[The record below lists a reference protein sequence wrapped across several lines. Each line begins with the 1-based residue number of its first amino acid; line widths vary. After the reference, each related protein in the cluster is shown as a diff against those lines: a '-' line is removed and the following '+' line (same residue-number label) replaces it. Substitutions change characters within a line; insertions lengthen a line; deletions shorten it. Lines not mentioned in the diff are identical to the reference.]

1 MWKFF
6 NEKWYNS
13 VLACIVI
20 AFICFFGFSIFS
32 RCVLYICCFLP
43 FIFLL
48 TAFVLGIV
56 RIIRKEYLEGF
67 LQILSTGALAVI
79 TYGYFSFALMFY
91 PYDFFA
97 EGLKIPENIKFEKPL
112 KFNDEK
118 DRVNAHQQDIILYD
132 YFQPGIYKYDLF
144 LNKIE
149 KGKVYLK
156 IFEITKNQKLSER
169 SIKNKSQI
177 EVENKT
183 EELKRFELKDDFIIY
198 EGDWGQ
204 FYGSRIEVWFKPDDG
219 KKSERKLITKNYIV
233 QGWMR

>member
-6 NEKWYNS
+6 NERWNNS
-13 VLACIVI
+13 VIVCVFI
-20 AFICFFGFSIFS
+20 AFLCFWGLSIPN
-32 RCVLYICCFLP
+32 RYILYTCCFLP

-48 TAFVLGIV
+48 ITFILGII
-56 RIIRKEYLEGF
+56 RIVKKDYLKGI
-67 LQILSTGALAVI
+67 LQILSTVILAVL

-97 EGLKIPENIKFEKPL
+97 EGLKIPDNIKFEKPL
-112 KFNDEK
+112 KLNDTK
-118 DRVNAHQQDIILYD
+118 DKINTNQQDFILYD
-132 YFQPGIYKYDLF
+132 YFQSGIYKYDLF

-169 SIKNKSQI
+169 SIKEESQI

-183 EELKRFELKDDFIIY
+183 DELKRFELKDEFTIF

-204 FYGSRIEVWFKPDDG
+204 FYGARIEVWFKPDDIN
-219 KKSERKLITKNYIV
+219 KPERKLMIKNYIV

>member
-6 NEKWYNS
+6 NERWNNS
-13 VLACIVI
+13 VIVCVFI
-20 AFICFFGFSIFS
+20 AFLCFWGLSIPN
-32 RCVLYICCFLP
+32 RYILYTCCFLP

-48 TAFVLGIV
+48 ITFILGII
-56 RIIRKEYLEGF
+56 RIVKKDYLKGI
-67 LQILSTGALAVI
+67 LQILSTVILAVL

-97 EGLKIPENIKFEKPL
+97 EGLKIPDNIKFEKPL
-112 KFNDEK
+112 KLNDAK
-118 DRVNAHQQDIILYD
+118 DKINTNQQDFILYD
-132 YFQPGIYKYDLF
+132 YFQSGIYKYDLF

-169 SIKNKSQI
+169 SIKEESQI

-183 EELKRFELKDDFIIY
+183 DELKKFELKDEFTIF

-204 FYGSRIEVWFKPDDG
+204 FYGARIEVWFKPDDIN
-219 KKSERKLITKNYIV
+219 KPERKLMIKNYIV

>member
-6 NEKWYNS
+6 NERWNNS
-13 VLACIVI
+13 VIISAFI
-20 AFICFFGFSIFS
+20 AFLCFWGLSIPNKYI
-32 RCVLYICCFLP
+32 LYSCCFLP

-48 TAFVLGIV
+48 VTFILS
-56 RIIRKEYLEGF
+56 IIRIVKKDYLKGIM
-67 LQILSTGALAVI
+67 QILSTVILAVL

-112 KFNDEK
+112 KLNNEK
-118 DRVNAHQQDIILYD
+118 DRVNIHHQDFILYD
-132 YFQPGIYKYDLF
+132 CFQQGMYKYDLF
-144 LNKIE
+144 LHKIE

-156 IFEITKNQKLSER
+156 IFEITSNQILSEK
-169 SIKNKSQI
+169 SIKRESQI

-183 EELKRFELKDDFIIY
+183 DEIKRFELKDEFTIF

-204 FYGSRIEVWFKPDDG
+204 FYGGRIEVWFKPDNIN
-219 KKSERKLITKNYIV
+219 KPERKLITKNYII